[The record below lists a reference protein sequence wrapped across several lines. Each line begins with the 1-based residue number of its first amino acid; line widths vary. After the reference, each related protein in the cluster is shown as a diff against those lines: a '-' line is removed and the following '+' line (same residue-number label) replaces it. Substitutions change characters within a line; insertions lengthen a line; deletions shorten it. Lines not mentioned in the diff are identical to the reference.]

1 MIVCDVRIKS
11 SAASI
16 SILWRLS
23 GREAAAIRPSGSPV
37 VKKKLDAEAVTPGLA
52 VGIKTVIVIQRARS
66 ARNILLFIFVS
77 LLGSKGMLSQD
88 EQQSDESQN

>member
-1 MIVCDVRIKS
+1 
-11 SAASI
+11 
-16 SILWRLS
+16 
-23 GREAAAIRPSGSPV
+23 V
-37 VKKKLDAEAVTPGLA
+37 VKKKLDAEAVAPGLA
-52 VGIKTVIVIQRARS
+52 VGVKTVIVIQRARS

>member
-1 MIVCDVRIKS
+1 
-11 SAASI
+11 
-16 SILWRLS
+16 
-23 GREAAAIRPSGSPV
+23 V

-52 VGIKTVIVIQRARS
+52 AGIKTVIVIQRARS

-77 LLGSKGMLSQD
+77 LLGSKGMLSRD